1 MTKHI
6 YKATVIREDRWWMVR
21 IPEIG
26 GITQARRLSE
36 AESMARSL
44 IAITLD
50 VPADSF
56 DVDVEVETVGTVKVA
71 ERTALLRAARET
83 AARLDREVQTDAES
97 LARDLASEG
106 IPLRDIGDILGISYQ
121 RAHQLVAR

>member
-1 MTKHI
+1 MIKHI

-26 GITQARRLSE
+26 GLTQARRLSE
-36 AESMARSL
+36 AKSMARSL

-56 DVDVEVETVGTVKVA
+56 DVDVEVEKVGTVKVA
-71 ERTALLRAARET
+71 ERTAQLRATRET

-121 RAHQLVAR
+121 RAHQIIAR

>member
-1 MTKHI
+1 MIKHI

-26 GITQARRLSE
+26 GLTQARRLSE
-36 AESMARSL
+36 AKSMARSL

-56 DVDVEVETVGTVKVA
+56 DVDVEVEKVGTVKVA
-71 ERTALLRAARET
+71 ERTAQLRAFRET
-83 AARLDREVQTDAES
+83 AARLDREVQTHAES

-121 RAHQLVAR
+121 RAHQLLAR